1 MCGIFGIIG
10 KPGNNLRLL
19 KSMSKVQEFR
29 GPDKKYFY
37 NNKKKN
43 IFLGTNRL
51 AVIDIK
57 HGHQPMPSSDKDY
70 LVNFNGTIYNFK
82 EIKKYLIKKK
92 IKFNTNCDTE
102 VIANAYQY
110 WGKKSFNY
118 FDGMWAISIYDIKSH
133 KIILSRD
140 YTGQKPLYYSINKN
154 YLLFSSQISG
164 ILEDKSVSKK
174 ISTEG
179 ISEYFQYSFIP
190 APNTLLQNIYQLAPG
205 SYLTYDIKKN
215 KIEKKTYWNINKGPN
230 YNLFFPRILEN
241 NFVNMFDKVIKEHTI
256 SDVEPS
262 VLLSSGIDSY
272 LVAKFLKKNLK
283 KLKTFSLGF
292 KNKTFNETDI
302 VRKIKDPFE
311 KNIFYLDSKKSFEIL
326 KKIRKNLDHP
336 IGDSSLIP
344 TYAIFE
350 QVKKKTKVSLGG
362 DGGDENFFGYITFD
376 AFYFAN
382 KIKKFF
388 PNFIFQQLKKI
399 TKILPVTYSYI
410 NLSQKIRIFIEN
422 LDQKSE
428 NLLPSWSNS
437 LNQLELEDLLK
448 DKNIKNIIYSHS
460 KKIFDK
466 KKPLM
471 KNAQNYYFSYFLPVI
486 LQKVDQASML
496 NSVEHRSPF
505 LSKKILNFSLDGD
518 CAKLYKTFYPKFF
531 LKKIFY
537 GLIPQI
543 ILKQK
548 KHGFAFPKNQILDQ
562 VDKVRN
568 LIDEKLLTNK
578 TFFYEKYNCYLLKKK
593 DYSNYLWN
601 ELILNLTL
609 QNINKKNECR
619 NNKQNR

>member
-19 KSMSKVQEFR
+19 KAMSKVQEFR

-37 NNKKKN
+37 NNVKKK

-57 HGHQPMPSSDKDY
+57 NGHQPMLSSDRDY
-70 LVNFNGTIYNFK
+70 LVNFNGTIYNFE

-92 IKFNTNCDTE
+92 IKFKTNCDTE

-118 FDGMWAISIYDIKSH
+118 FDGMWAISIYDIKNH

-140 YTGQKPLYYSINKN
+140 YAGQKPLYYSINKN

-164 ILEDKSVSKK
+164 ILEDKSVPRKVSN
-174 ISTEG
+174 EG

-190 APNTLLQNIYQLAPG
+190 PPKTLLKNIYQLAPG
-205 SYLTYDIKKN
+205 SFLIYDIKKN
-215 KIEKKTYWNINKGPN
+215 KIKKKTYWNINKGPN
-230 YNLFFPRILEN
+230 YNLFFSKTSEN
-241 NFVNMFDKVIKEHTI
+241 DFVNMFDRVIKEHAV
-256 SDVEPS
+256 SDVTPG

-272 LVAKFLKKNLK
+272 LVTKFLKKNIK
-283 KLKTFSLGF
+283 KLKTFTLGF
-292 KNKTFNETDI
+292 KSKTYDEVGI
-302 VRKIKDPFE
+302 VKKIKDSLE
-311 KNIFYLDSKKSFEIL
+311 KNIFYLNSKKSLEIL
-326 KKIRKNLDHP
+326 KKIKKNLDHP

-350 QVKKKTKVSLGG
+350 QVRKKTKVSLGG
-362 DGGDENFFGYITFD
+362 DGGDESFFGYITFD
-376 AFYFAN
+376 AFYFAT
-382 KIKKFF
+382 KIKKFI
-388 PNFIFQQLKKI
+388 PSFIFKKLKKI
-399 TKILPVTYSYI
+399 TKILPVTDSYMS
-410 NLSQKIRIFIEN
+410 LSQKIRIFIEN
-422 LDQKSE
+422 LDQKNE
-428 NLLPSWSNS
+428 NLLPSCSNS
-437 LNQLELEDLLK
+437 LDYLELKDLLK
-448 DKNIKNIIYSHS
+448 KNNTKNKIYYHS
-460 KKIFDK
+460 GKIFDE

-471 KNAQNYYFSYFLPVI
+471 RNAQNYYFNYFLPVI

-505 LSKKILNFSLDGD
+505 LSKQIMNFSLDGNYS
-518 CAKLYKTFYPKFF
+518 KVYKVFSPKFF
-531 LKKIFY
+531 LKNAFY
-537 GLIPQI
+537 GLIPKI

-562 VDKVRN
+562 VNVIKKI
-568 LIDEKLLTNK
+568 IDDKLLTNK
-578 TFFYEKYNCYLLKKK
+578 IFFYEKYDSYLLKKK

-601 ELILNLTL
+601 ELILNLSL
-609 QNINKKNECR
+609 QNINRKK
-619 NNKQNR
+619 